1 MGKQLATRTRSS
13 LLGDL
18 RIFWLGVWGF
28 LLQCLK
34 SCGRTAKGPH
44 ELESDE

>member
-1 MGKQLATRTRSS
+1 MSKQLATRTRSS
-13 LLGDL
+13 VLGDL
-18 RIFWLGVWGF
+18 LIIWLGTWGF

-44 ELESDE
+44 ELESGK